1 MDFEKD
7 IKRNEIVLYSGD
19 EGAASVEVFF
29 KDEMF
34 WLTQKTMAQ
43 LFDVDLRTI
52 NEHLKNIF
60 ESGELEESSTIRKF
74 RIVQKEGRRN
84 VSRNVSFYNL
94 DAIIA
99 TGYRVNSKK
108 ATQFRIWATNT
119 LREFITKGFVL
130 DDDLLK
136 NGTRF
141 GKDYFDELLE
151 RIKEIR
157 ASERRFYQKITDI
170 YAQCSYDYKND
181 AEITKTFYAT
191 VQNKLHWAITR
202 HTAAEIVALRADS
215 TKENMGL
222 TTWKNAPTGKISK
235 SDIKVAKNYLSQE
248 EISEL
253 NNIVNMY
260 LDYAENQAR
269 RHRPLSMEDWVTR
282 LDMFLQFNE
291 YDILKNPGKVSR
303 EIANEMANKEFNK
316 FKKIQDANY
325 ISDFDKGVKKYLGK
339 RKRDNT

>member
-303 EIANEMANKEFNK
+303 EITNEMANKEFNK

>member
-1 MDFEKD
+1 
-7 IKRNEIVLYSGD
+7 
-19 EGAASVEVFF
+19 
-29 KDEMF
+29 
-34 WLTQKTMAQ
+34 MAQ

-74 RIVQKEGRRN
+74 RIVQKEGKRN

-191 VQNKLHWAITR
+191 VQNKLHWAITM
-202 HTAAEIVALRADS
+202 HTATEIVALRADS

-235 SDIKVAKNYLSQE
+235 SDIKVTKNYLSQE

>member
-1 MDFEKD
+1 MDFEKG

-222 TTWKNAPTGKISK
+222 TIWKNAPTGKISK

>member
-1 MDFEKD
+1 MDLEKD
-7 IKRNEIVLYSGD
+7 IKRSEIVLYSGD

-74 RIVQKEGRRN
+74 RIVQKEGKRN

-191 VQNKLHWAITR
+191 VQNKLH
-202 HTAAEIVALRADS
+202 
-215 TKENMGL
+215 
-222 TTWKNAPTGKISK
+222 
-235 SDIKVAKNYLSQE
+235 
-248 EISEL
+248 
-253 NNIVNMY
+253 
-260 LDYAENQAR
+260 
-269 RHRPLSMEDWVTR
+269 
-282 LDMFLQFNE
+282 
-291 YDILKNPGKVSR
+291 
-303 EIANEMANKEFNK
+303 
-316 FKKIQDANY
+316 
-325 ISDFDKGVKKYLGK
+325 
-339 RKRDNT
+339 